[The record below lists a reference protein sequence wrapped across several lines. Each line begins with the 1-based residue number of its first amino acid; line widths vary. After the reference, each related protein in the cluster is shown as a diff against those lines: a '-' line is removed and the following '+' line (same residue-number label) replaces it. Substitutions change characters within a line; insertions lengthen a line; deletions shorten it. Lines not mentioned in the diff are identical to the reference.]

1 MIPLLVC
8 FNNAKYKEIYERL
21 NKNWQTEEDLN
32 AHWDNGAVA
41 ECLAIL
47 KKGNLI
53 EEQWRMPEPGNKPM
67 KEFRTTY
74 SKFRAN
80 YQCSMSD
87 LGDLLHIAISSDES
101 LRGVVDQIEQEIKG
115 GNRSINDLAR
125 KFGVSPI
132 FIKGLAKRIPHLDVK
147 GQGMVL
153 LDRSK

>member
-1 MIPLLVC
+1 
-8 FNNAKYKEIYERL
+8 
-21 NKNWQTEEDLN
+21 
-32 AHWDNGAVA
+32 VA

-80 YQCSMSD
+80 YQCSMND

-101 LRGVVDQIEQEIKG
+101 LRGVVDQIEQEIRA

-153 LDRSK
+153 LDGSK